1 MGTKQRILSYAY
13 DIFLQRGV
21 RSITIDQIARDLGIS
36 KKTVYLHFDKKADIV
51 HDVCQIFVEEDQK
64 CCEEISQ
71 TAIDAVDE
79 LVRLIR
85 RMINIF
91 QKISPQIIY
100 EIRKYYP
107 DAWNVIEKEISVFF
121 LDKVIKNLERGI
133 QEEYYR
139 PEIDVDIV
147 SRMRIGSI
155 QMGFDPVSFPPDQYN
170 YGKVQVQ
177 LFEVYMYG
185 IVADKGRELLEK
197 YMNQEHHSAQ
207 TYQP

>member
-1 MGTKQRILSYAY
+1 VTL
-13 DIFLQRGV
+13 
-21 RSITIDQIARDLGIS
+21 DQIAKDLGIS
-36 KKTVYLHFDKKADIV
+36 KKTVYQHFDKKADIV
-51 HDVCQIFVEEDQK
+51 HDVCKAFVEEDQK

-71 TAIDAVDE
+71 TSIDAVDE

-85 RMINIF
+85 RMISIF

-121 LDKVIKNLERGI
+121 LQKVTQNLERGI
-133 QEEYYR
+133 QEKYYR
-139 PEIDVDIV
+139 PEINVDIV
-147 SRMRIGSI
+147 SRMRIGAI

-170 YGKVQVQ
+170 YGEVQVQ

-185 IVADKGRELLEK
+185 IVADKGRNLLK
-197 YMNQEHHSAQ
+197 QYMNQEHHPA
-207 TYQP
+207 